1 MIDTLLEKNLWP
13 DWAIRLGIRRL
24 LAQRL
29 REETSADPE
38 AKLKKFA
45 DGLRAM
51 PIAVNT
57 QESKEQHYEVP
68 TVFYQHC
75 LGPRLKYS
83 SGLYETG
90 LETLAQAEERMLALT
105 CERARLTDGLDIL
118 ELGCGWGSLTL
129 WMAERYPHARITGV
143 SHSRTQ
149 RGHILGEAQKRGLAN
164 VSIITC
170 DMNEFAQPPAKFDRV
185 VSVEM
190 FEHMKNWPRLM
201 ANVATWLRPGGHFF
215 AHVFVHARFAYHF
228 EVRDQTD
235 WMSKYFFTGGMMP
248 SHDLFPRFQADLKL
262 VEDWKVSGTH
272 YAMTS
277 EHWLENMDAHRA
289 DIMPLFVETYGA
301 AEALKWWCY
310 WRVFYLSCAELW
322 NYRAGR
328 EWHVSHY
335 LFQKP

>member
-1 MIDTLLEKNLWP
+1 MIDTLLEKNLLP
-13 DWAIRLGIRRL
+13 DWVIRFGIRRL

-29 REETSADPE
+29 REEASAAPE
-38 AKLKKFA
+38 AKLKEFA

-68 TVFYQHC
+68 TAFYQHC

-105 CERARLTDGLDIL
+105 CERAQLLDGIDIL

-129 WMAERYPHARITGV
+129 WMAEHYPHARITGV

-149 RGHILGEAQKRGLAN
+149 REHILTEARKRGLAN
-164 VSIITC
+164 VHIITC
-170 DMNEFAQPPAKFDRV
+170 DMNDFAAAAGAYDRV

-190 FEHMKNWPRLM
+190 FEHMKNWPRLL
-201 ANVATWLRPGGHFF
+201 AGVARWLRPGGMFF

-248 SHDLFPRFQADLKL
+248 SHDLFSRCQ
-262 VEDWKVSGTH
+262 DWKVNGRH
-272 YAMTS
+272 YAQTA
-277 EHWLENMDAHRA
+277 EHWLQNMDAHAPEIR
-289 DIMPLFVETYGA
+289 PLFAATYGVDQA
-301 AEALKWWCY
+301 RKWWSY

-322 NYRAGR
+322 KYRDGT

-335 LFQKP
+335 LFQKS